1 MNGKLGFFRSLGILA
16 GYRAR
21 VIEGIAH
28 DVRQQY
34 TGSVLGVFWAFL
46 FPLLQLG
53 IYAGLYTV
61 IFKVRP
67 SGLDEWSY
75 TLLVFSGLVPLMAFG
90 QALVA
95 ATGSLTANKSLLL
108 NTVFPAELI
117 PLRAALAA
125 HVPTLFGLLITI
137 IFGIL
142 LGRTQWQ
149 ALVLVPIFWILMLM
163 FSIGLGWMLS
173 LLTLVARDIQ
183 HSIGLVIMLMTI
195 LSPFAYTPDMV
206 PSQLKALIY
215 LNPMSYF
222 VLAFQNIICY
232 GTWPDLWPATGSV
245 ALAFCSFLGGL
256 HIFQRAKHVF
266 FDYA

>member
-1 MNGKLGFFRSLGILA
+1 MNGKTGLIRSLTILA
-16 GYRAR
+16 SYRSR
-21 VIEGIAH
+21 VLEGIAH
-28 DVRQQY
+28 DIRQQY
-34 TGSVLGVFWAFL
+34 TGSVLGMFWAFL
-46 FPLLQLG
+46 FPLLQMG

-61 IFKVRP
+61 VFKVRP
-67 SGLDEWSY
+67 TGLTEFSY
-75 TLLVFSGLVPLMAFG
+75 TLLVFSGLMPLLAFS

-125 HVPTLFGLLITI
+125 QVPNLFGLLIT
-137 IFGIL
+137 L
-142 LGRTQWQ
+142 LYGFAMGRTGLE
-149 ALVLVPIFWILMLM
+149 ALILVPIFWVLMLM
-163 FSIGLGWMLS
+163 FAIGLGWVLS

-183 HSIGLVIMLMTI
+183 HSIGLIIMLMTI

-206 PSQLKALIY
+206 PSQLKLILY

-222 VLAFQNIICY
+222 VLAFQHIICY
-232 GTWPDLWPATGSV
+232 GTLPDLWPTLGSIV
-245 ALAFCSFLGGL
+245 LAFSSFLGGL
-256 HIFQRAKHVF
+256 LIFQRAKHVF